1 VILGTDTIQGNE
13 PAWGLFELN
22 YQSPRS
28 KGFHRYQ
35 IIQIVRDG
43 RIWEWRKDMGKA
55 KRFKGINQLR
65 IPSFTEHTVD
75 ELMAIANAIRGT
87 SDIDVKGFLELNKY
101 NPA

>member
-22 YQSPRS
+22 YQSPHY

-35 IIQIVRDG
+35 IIQIVREG
-43 RIWEWRKDMGKA
+43 RIWEWRKDMGSA
-55 KRFKGINQLR
+55 KKFKGINQLR
-65 IPSFTEHTVD
+65 IPSLMEHTVE
-75 ELMAIANAIRGT
+75 ELMAIADALRGT
-87 SDIDVKGFLELNKY
+87 SDIDVKGFLELDKY